1 MTMNKLVWRLLCSDF
16 LSNLATSLAAKIIS
30 LWFVLAV
37 FGEERSVP
45 WVSGF
50 LTVIAVAQLLAGL
63 FTGAVSDRHDP
74 IATMTMACLVRA
86 VASAGIIA
94 ILVFCPTGVGRLF

>member
-50 LTVIAVAQLLAGL
+50 LTVIAVASCSPDCSRVRCR
-63 FTGAVSDRHDP
+63 T
-74 IATMTMACLVRA
+74 ATTR
-86 VASAGIIA
+86 
-94 ILVFCPTGVGRLF
+94 

>member
-1 MTMNKLVWRLLCSDF
+1 MGKKHLVWRLLCSDF

-37 FGEERSVP
+37 FGEECSVP

-50 LTVIAVAQLLAGL
+50 LTVIAVASCSPGC
-63 FTGAVSDRHDP
+63 S
-74 IATMTMACLVRA
+74 RA
-86 VASAGIIA
+86 QCRTV
-94 ILVFCPTGVGRLF
+94 TTR

>member
-1 MTMNKLVWRLLCSDF
+1 MGKKHLVWRLLCSDF

-50 LTVIAVAQLLAGL
+50 LTVIAVA
-63 FTGAVSDRHDP
+63 
-74 IATMTMACLVRA
+74 
-86 VASAGIIA
+86 
-94 ILVFCPTGVGRLF
+94 